1 MAIYELSSHT
11 QCPAQRDLKIA
22 AANLAHKNGYMR
34 LQDCDIVAL
43 QECPDHLYLPGLEF
57 QIGNQKSQYEKMGFM
72 VKNGIDCTFD
82 EVEHDYL
89 LVGFWHVCVDA
100 DVQRDKVQNGVY
112 RFRFQNRRSNRTQCK
127 GMLYEK
133 PDLRRS

>member
-1 MAIYELSSHT
+1 MISAIWRKATHLVDRNTSV
-11 QCPAQRDLKIA
+11 LKRRHHI
-22 AANLAHKNGYMR
+22 H
-34 LQDCDIVAL
+34 DC
-43 QECPDHLYLPGLEF
+43 
-57 QIGNQKSQYEKMGFM
+57 
-72 VKNGIDCTFD
+72 
-82 EVEHDYL
+82 YL

-133 PDLRRS
+133 PDLRRP